1 MKLEVVRGTTTR
13 FALEIR
19 DENGN
24 LYAPS
29 DGDVLKFGVRGAG
42 GSLLMFGKEITK
54 FVDGV
59 AVIVVEPADT
69 ANLYHGIYYYDVS
82 LQTSDGFYNIIPY
95 SQFVVKENVT
105 VKESV

>member
-1 MKLEVVRGTTTR
+1 MKLEVVRGTTAR
-13 FALEIR
+13 FAVEIR
-19 DENGN
+19 DENGDI
-24 LYAPS
+24 YVPS

-42 GSLLMFGKEITK
+42 DNRLLFSKEITN

-69 ANLYHGIYYYDVS
+69 ANLYYGIYYYDAS
-82 LQTSDGFYNIIPY
+82 LKTNDGFYNIIPY
-95 SQFVVKENVT
+95 SPFVVKENVT

>member
-1 MKLEVVRGTTTR
+1 LKLEVVRGTTAK

-24 LYAPS
+24 LYVPS
-29 DGDVLKFGVRGAG
+29 DGDVLKFGIRGAG
-42 GSLLMFGKEITK
+42 GNLPIFFKEITE

-59 AVIVVEPADT
+59 AVIVLNPSDT
-69 ANLYHGIYYYDVS
+69 VNWYYGVYYYDAS

>member
-1 MKLEVVRGTTTR
+1 MKIEVVRGTTAK

-19 DENGN
+19 DESGN

-42 GSLLMFGKEITK
+42 DNLPMFGKEITE

-59 AVIVVEPADT
+59 AVIVVEPSDT
-69 ANLYHGIYYYDVS
+69 MYLSYGVYYYDIS

-95 SQFVVKENVT
+95 SPFVVKENVT